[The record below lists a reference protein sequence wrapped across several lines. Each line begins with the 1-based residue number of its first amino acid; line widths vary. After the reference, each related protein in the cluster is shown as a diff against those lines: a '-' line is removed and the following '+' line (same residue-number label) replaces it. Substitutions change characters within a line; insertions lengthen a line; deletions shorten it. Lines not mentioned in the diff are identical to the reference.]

1 MGDIKEEVRNGR
13 VVTKEIAEAAAKKVA
28 DDRQE
33 KLTEE
38 MVKSITNSEYK
49 RKKQLLKL
57 QKNRDIEKISKEK
70 LTKVTALDEELKA
83 GSHTPESYRK
93 ANEAIE
99 KEERDSLRKVDEEY
113 YELENQLESQ
123 YPNLYRW

>member
-28 DDRQE
+28 DDRHE
-33 KLTEE
+33 KLTDE

-57 QKNRDIEKISKEK
+57 QKNRENEKISKDK

-99 KEERDSLRKVDEEY
+99 KEERDALRKVDEEY

>member
-1 MGDIKEEVRNGR
+1 MDNIKDEVRNGR
-13 VVTKEIAEAAAKKVA
+13 LVTKEVAQAAAQKIA

-49 RKKQLLKL
+49 RKRQLLKL
-57 QKNRDIEKISKEK
+57 QKNRENEKISKEK

-99 KEERDSLRKVDEEY
+99 KEERDALRKVDEEY

>member
-57 QKNRDIEKISKEK
+57 QKNRDIEKTSKEK

-99 KEERDSLRKVDEEY
+99 KEERDSLRKIDEEY

>member
-57 QKNRDIEKISKEK
+57 QKNRENEKISKEK

-99 KEERDSLRKVDEEY
+99 KEESDALRKVDEEF

>member
-49 RKKQLLKL
+49 RKRQLLKL
-57 QKNRDIEKISKEK
+57 QKNRENEKISKEK

-99 KEERDSLRKVDEEY
+99 KEERDALRKVDEEF

>member
-57 QKNRDIEKISKEK
+57 QKNRENEKISKDK

-93 ANEAIE
+93 ANDAIE
-99 KEERDSLRKVDEEY
+99 KEERDALRKVDEEF

>member
-57 QKNRDIEKISKEK
+57 QKNRENEKISKDK

-99 KEERDSLRKVDEEY
+99 KEERDALRKVDEEF

>member
-28 DDRQE
+28 DDHQE

-57 QKNRDIEKISKEK
+57 QKNRENEKISKDK

-99 KEERDSLRKVDEEY
+99 KEERDALRKVDEEY

>member
-33 KLTEE
+33 KLTDE

-57 QKNRDIEKISKEK
+57 QKNRENEKISKEK

-99 KEERDSLRKVDEEY
+99 KEEREALRKVDEEF

>member
-13 VVTKEIAEAAAKKVA
+13 DVTKEIAEAAAKKVA

-57 QKNRDIEKISKEK
+57 QKNRENEKISKDK

-99 KEERDSLRKVDEEY
+99 KEERDALRKVDEEY

>member
-1 MGDIKEEVRNGR
+1 MGDIKDEVRNGR

-57 QKNRDIEKISKEK
+57 QKNRDIEKVSKEK

-93 ANEAIE
+93 ANEVIE

>member
-1 MGDIKEEVRNGR
+1 MGDIKDEVRNGR

-57 QKNRDIEKISKEK
+57 QKNRENEKISKEK

-99 KEERDSLRKVDEEY
+99 KEERDALRKVDEEY

>member
-1 MGDIKEEVRNGR
+1 MGDIKEEVRNDR

-57 QKNRDIEKISKEK
+57 QKNRENEKISKEK

-99 KEERDSLRKVDEEY
+99 KEEREALRKVDEEF

>member
-33 KLTEE
+33 KLTDE

-57 QKNRDIEKISKEK
+57 QKNRENEKISKEK

-99 KEERDSLRKVDEEY
+99 KEERDALRKVDEEY

>member
-57 QKNRDIEKISKEK
+57 QKNRENEKISKDK

-99 KEERDSLRKVDEEY
+99 KEEREALRKVDEEF

>member
-1 MGDIKEEVRNGR
+1 MGDIKDEVRNGR

>member
-38 MVKSITNSEYK
+38 MGKSITNSEYK

-99 KEERDSLRKVDEEY
+99 KEERDALRKVDEEF

>member
-70 LTKVTALDEELKA
+70 LTKVTSLDEELKA

-99 KEERDSLRKVDEEY
+99 KEERDALRKVDEEY

>member
-57 QKNRDIEKISKEK
+57 QKNRENEKISKEK

-99 KEERDSLRKVDEEY
+99 KEEKDALRKVDEEF

>member
-57 QKNRDIEKISKEK
+57 QKNRENEKISKEK

-99 KEERDSLRKVDEEY
+99 KEEREALRKVEEEY

>member
-70 LTKVTALDEELKA
+70 LTKVTSLDEELKA

-99 KEERDSLRKVDEEY
+99 KEERDSLRKIDEEY

>member
-57 QKNRDIEKISKEK
+57 QKNRENEKISKDK

-99 KEERDSLRKVDEEY
+99 KEERDALRKVDEEY

>member
-1 MGDIKEEVRNGR
+1 MGDIKDEVRNGR

-99 KEERDSLRKVDEEY
+99 KEERDSLRKIDEEY

>member
-49 RKKQLLKL
+49 RKRHLLKL
-57 QKNRDIEKISKEK
+57 QKNRENEKISKEK

-99 KEERDSLRKVDEEY
+99 KEERDALRKVDEEF

>member
-1 MGDIKEEVRNGR
+1 MGDIKDEVRNGR

-57 QKNRDIEKISKEK
+57 QKNRDIEKVSKEK

>member
-57 QKNRDIEKISKEK
+57 QKNRENEKISKEK

-99 KEERDSLRKVDEEY
+99 KEERDALRKVDEEY